1 MQKYICRTVFFI
13 ITGAILCPNTFTP
26 KAQGLAESTGPGGS
40 NAQAVHTLGETGQ
53 DINIGLIS
61 ANNILT
67 THEAFQDAN
76 GRTRAFNHD
85 FTGDGISIID
95 HDTWMAGIAAS
106 NGSPSHPNDIGIA
119 PGADIHSARVL
130 DNNGIL
136 SSAYLTSALDGPNG
150 LITKH
155 NCRVIMTGFA
165 FDDIDPNGQSYLTKM
180 YDYYAYKYNVVFA
193 NAAGNGD
200 SQIWVFGDAYNGIT
214 TGGLIVTDPNVY
226 NRVGSASGSGLTS
239 DGRRKPDVVG
249 PSQNQIIPTTPS
261 NDSWTD
267 PNWIF
272 WGSTSGETSFSTPH
286 TAGVAA
292 LLWGLADDT
301 NDPNDEHNEVIRAVI
316 VNSTFPNIK
325 DKFGNS
331 TNPADPNN
339 TWQRDRGYGR
349 LDALRA
355 YELLDSNQVHTDV
368 NITQEK
374 GWAYTTMTSSYE
386 NDSYLIYGEK
396 NERLV
401 LTVTWNRL
409 VSMDV
414 HGNYNEESA
423 PKFNLNLTIKDPNG
437 QIIFSEPNMP
447 DNLEKVDLLLPGNGI
462 YEVVVKNTTT
472 KTNRS
477 YALAFE
483 LLSPIPGDFN
493 IDYIVDYNDM
503 AILAQQWLLKGENL
517 EADLNN
523 DNTVNLFDFAEF
535 ASYWL
540 QTDDRYYQN

>member
-1 MQKYICRTVFFI
+1 VVFFI
-13 ITGAILCPNTFTP
+13 IAGAILCPYALAP
-26 KAQGLAESTGPGGS
+26 KVHGLAESTGEGGS
-40 NAQAVHTLGETGQ
+40 NAQAVHALGETGE
-53 DINIGLIS
+53 DVNIGLIS
-61 ANNILT
+61 VDNILT

-85 FTGDGISIID
+85 FTGNGISIFA

-106 NGSPSHPNDIGIA
+106 NGSSSHPNDIGVA
-119 PGADIHSARVL
+119 PGVDIHSARVV

-136 SSAYLTSALDGPNG
+136 SSTYLTSALDGPDG

-155 NCRVIMTGFA
+155 NCRVIMTGFVLNG
-165 FDDIDPNGQSYLTKM
+165 IDPNGQSYWTKM

-193 NAAGNGD
+193 NAAGNSG
-200 SQIWVFGDAYNGIT
+200 SQISVHGDAYNGIT
-214 TGGLIVTDPNVY
+214 TGGLIAPTPEIYDM
-226 NRVGSASGSGLTS
+226 VGALSGSGPTS

-249 PSQNQIIPTTPS
+249 PSQRQIIPTTPD

-267 PNWIF
+267 PSWTF
-272 WGSTSGETSFSTPH
+272 WSSPNGETSLSVPH

-292 LLWGLADDT
+292 LLWGLADDS
-301 NDPNDEHNEVIRAVI
+301 NDPNEEHNEVIRAVI

-325 DKFGNS
+325 DKSGNP
-331 TNPADPNN
+331 TNPADPNK
-339 TWQRDRGYGR
+339 TWDPNRGYGR

-355 YELLDSNQVHTDV
+355 YELLDSSQVLTDV

-374 GWAYTTMTSSYE
+374 GWAYTEMTSSFEEDY
-386 NDSYLIYGEK
+386 YLIYGEK

-409 VSMDV
+409 IYS
-414 HGNYNEESA
+414 NYTEET

-437 QIIFSEPNMP
+437 QTIFSEPNTP
-447 DNLEKVDLLLPGNGI
+447 GNLEKVDLLLPGDGI

-472 KTNRS
+472 RTNRS

-483 LLSPIPGDFN
+483 LLSPIPGDFDL
-493 IDYIVDYNDM
+493 DYIVDYNDM
-503 AILAQQWLLKGENL
+503 AMLAQQWLLKGENL
-517 EADLNN
+517 EADLNK
-523 DNTVNLFDFAEF
+523 DGIVNLSDFAEF
-535 ASYWL
+535 ASHWL
-540 QTDDRYYQN
+540 QTDDRYYQNQ